1 MIFLKAKTK
10 IQQIKV
16 YETQRHH
23 ITDTNEYIQLDSYKL
38 NNSLFVGQ
46 YLAQVSLFPN
56 ISWIF
61 VLSAE

>member
-46 YLAQVSLFPN
+46 CLAQVSLFPN

>member
-23 ITDTNEYIQLDSYKL
+23 ITDANEYIQLDSYKL

-46 YLAQVSLFPN
+46 CLAQVSLFPN

>member
-10 IQQIKV
+10 IQQMKV
-16 YETQRHH
+16 YETQRHN
-23 ITDTNEYIQLDSYKL
+23 IIDTNEYIQLDSYKL

-46 YLAQVSLFPN
+46 CLAQASLFPN

-61 VLSAE
+61 ILSAE